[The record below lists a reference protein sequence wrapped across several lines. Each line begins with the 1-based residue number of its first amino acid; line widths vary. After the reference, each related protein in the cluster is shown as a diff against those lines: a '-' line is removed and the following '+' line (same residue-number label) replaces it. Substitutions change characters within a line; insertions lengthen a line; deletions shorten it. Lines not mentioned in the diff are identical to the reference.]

1 MKGVDKKTK
10 KVIDMLLNIDTFDL
24 VSYPSFN
31 FKSDEWYV
39 DSKEIEIKLR
49 KDKINKILRKEKIKY
64 ILKNYGSK

>member
-64 ILKNYGSK
+64 ILKNYGIK

>member
-49 KDKINKILRKEKIKY
+49 KDKINKILRTENIKY